1 VDRPD
6 ALAHRGIK
14 RVPMMKVRNVK
25 RGESIFRIVLGVAL
39 IVLAFLV
46 SRLAGIVLGLG
57 GVALILT
64 AFFGY

>member
-1 VDRPD
+1 
-6 ALAHRGIK
+6 
-14 RVPMMKVRNVK
+14 MMKVRNVK

-64 AFFGY
+64 AFFRY

>member
-1 VDRPD
+1 
-6 ALAHRGIK
+6 
-14 RVPMMKVRNVK
+14 MKARNLK
-25 RGESIFRIVLGVAL
+25 KGESLFRIALGVAL

-46 SRLAGIVLGLG
+46 SRLAGVALGLG